1 MINMTLKYNFEYS
14 KNWYKEYF
22 YDLKDIYVVSR
33 QKNKKHKYFNFNENL
48 EGILKLR
55 DFYEDGF

>member
-33 QKNKKHKYFNFNENL
+33 QKIKNIN
-48 EGILKLR
+48 ILILMKI
-55 DFYEDGF
+55 